1 MRAAREL
8 LRLVGSVVF
17 TELGRPC
24 SMSLDT
30 GPAAMDYTICVCVH
44 KCTVNAEKCD
54 LLTPTMRV
62 EAATLAERDKM
73 VQNSVTKC
81 NKVWN
86 CVTI

>member
-1 MRAAREL
+1 
-8 LRLVGSVVF
+8 
-17 TELGRPC
+17 
-24 SMSLDT
+24 
-30 GPAAMDYTICVCVH
+30 MDYTICVCVH